1 MYLENNKLIL
11 QFNQEYVKKTR
22 ISMGYL
28 IISVF
33 LSGLLSYLF
42 LSSQTMA
49 MSFDFYLINKYPETK
64 MYEMLFL
71 QKIFLKI
78 FHTMPQPCH
87 N

>member
-11 QFNQEYVKKTR
+11 QFNQEYVKKTK
-22 ISMGYL
+22 ISMEYL

-49 MSFDFYLINKYPETK
+49 MSFDFYLIN
-64 MYEMLFL
+64 
-71 QKIFLKI
+71 
-78 FHTMPQPCH
+78 
-87 N
+87 